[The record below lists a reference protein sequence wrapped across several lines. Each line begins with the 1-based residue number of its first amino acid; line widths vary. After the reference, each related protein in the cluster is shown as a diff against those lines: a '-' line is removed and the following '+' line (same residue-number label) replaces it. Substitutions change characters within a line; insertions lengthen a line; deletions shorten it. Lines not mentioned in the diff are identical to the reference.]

1 MQDHWISRSPSC
13 GKAPISRIWL
23 LERRKRAERAST
35 TVVATCYLLGVST
48 RRMDRLVE
56 TLGITSLSKSAGVGD
71 GQGARRRAVEALR
84 TRPPDAGPYTFV
96 AADALV
102 LKVREAGR
110 VVNVH
115 ALIAVGVN
123 AEGYREILGID
134 VSTAEDGAG
143 LVGVLARR

>member
-1 MQDHWISRSPSC
+1 M
-13 GKAPISRIWL
+13 
-23 LERRKRAERAST
+23 
-35 TVVATCYLLGVST
+35 
-48 RRMDRLVE
+48 
-56 TLGITSLSKSAGVGD
+56 
-71 GQGARRRAVEALR
+71 
-84 TRPPDAGPYTFV
+84 
-96 AADALV
+96 

-143 LVGVLARR
+143 WLTFWRSLTARGLSGVKLVTSDAHAGWWPRSARRCPGRPGSGAERTTRPT